1 MEGIY
6 MIPSRNKRLLS
17 VFIPV
22 VYLLLVGLLVL
33 SILQALN
40 ARRTTGILDIKTSDS
55 TSAITISATNTQA
68 ALLGTGSAKVRLK
81 PGSYFV
87 MAQAKGLQATQT
99 VTISLHQT
107 TKITLQLTNITP
119 ALPSPASITFVNT
132 AALLNNGLSSS
143 QVTNLKQLFFTYA
156 PSAKII
162 SINVPSIQPGARD
175 PNSATVWFSLTF
187 TGSIDESPYNAT
199 VEYSGLDTTKLT
211 LTNPTNGS
219 VLFSGQLPA
228 VPTTD

>member
-6 MIPSRNKRLLS
+6 MIPSRSKRLLS
-17 VFIPV
+17 VFIPIA
-22 VYLLLVGLLVL
+22 YLLLVVSLVF
-33 SILQALN
+33 SVLQALTI
-40 ARRTTGILDIKTSDS
+40 RRTTGILEVKTSDN
-55 TSAITISATNTQA
+55 TSAITISANNTQA
-68 ALLGTGSAKVRLK
+68 ASLGTGSARVRLK
-81 PGSYFV
+81 PGNYYV
-87 MAQAKGLQATQT
+87 MAQTNGLRAAQT

-107 TKITLQLTNITP
+107 TKITLQLASITP
-119 ALPSPASITFVNT
+119 VLPSPASITFVNT
-132 AALLNNGLSSS
+132 AALLNNGLSST

-162 SINVPSIQPGARD
+162 SINIPSIEPGARD
-175 PNSATVWFSLTF
+175 PSSATLWFSLTF

-211 LTNPTNGS
+211 LTNPASGA